1 MGNESKKK
9 DHGRREEPEQV
20 ELSDE
25 LAWRVHETAKGW
37 ISQVDA
43 KSAAAL
49 AIEAAAVGFA
59 LALITNSDTLAQL
72 TWVSR
77 WAMSFGLALLFG
89 SVFLS
94 MLVLMPRIKWREK
107 KPSKPGYLYF
117 GHLRHWDKDEL
128 AQTLARNQVND
139 GQIAAQVIT
148 LSGIAWRKHALF
160 QWSLYL
166 LFAGIAL
173 VGVLYLA
180 LIVGVFPEQLGNL
193 TPEPC
198 PTGVLQCP

>member
-1 MGNESKKK
+1 MGNIF
-9 DHGRREEPEQV
+9 RRRDETPDQV

-25 LAWRVHETAKGW
+25 LAWKVHETAKGW

-49 AIEAAAVGFA
+49 AIEAASLGFA
-59 LALITNSDTLAQL
+59 LALITNPDTLGQL
-72 TWVSR
+72 TPFSR
-77 WAMSFGLALLFG
+77 WAMGLGLALLFG

-107 KPSKPGYLYF
+107 KPAKPGYLFF

-128 AQTLARNQVND
+128 AETLARNQVSD
-139 GQIAAQVIT
+139 GQIAAQVIA

-166 LFAGIAL
+166 LFAGIAV
-173 VGVLYLA
+173 VGGLYLA
-180 LIVGVFPEQLGNL
+180 FVIGVFPEQLGDL
-193 TPEPC
+193 SPTPC
-198 PTGVLQCP
+198 PTGVAQCP